1 MPVEWSVLLCAQ
13 WVQANHSVR
22 VWRVPGCLPSRQN
35 SHLCRAL
42 RASLWGVV
50 VALPSPGFRLG
61 QSVRTEEGRK
71 RKWTV
76 STVSLDEIC
85 HTHTGGVFWQIV
97 SLICYQQQQSSGSIS
112 NVLFR
117 NPHYDNESDF
127 DEERNQSGRLNV
139 EWMAALNPSIISK
152 VEWVSACPDVLRS
165 LFLTDV
171 YSWPC
176 QAFYYQSY
184 GSNSTKLPGLT
195 AKVALWSSRIINP
208 VTWGRQLTGWW
219 AFFSRCRMENSIQ
232 SVNWLNAF
240 LGLHINNTHLSGV
253 LSIFYFYWESV
264 GLITAPP

>member
-1 MPVEWSVLLCAQ
+1 MKKEQPSAYTPVEWSVLLCAQ
-13 WVQANHSVR
+13 WVQASHSAR

-50 VALPSPGFRLG
+50 VALPSPRVQVGSVCENRRG
-61 QSVRTEEGRK
+61 AERESEQSAQSESGWDRPY
-71 RKWTV
+71 
-76 STVSLDEIC
+76 
-85 HTHTGGVFWQIV
+85 THTGGVFWQIL
-97 SLICYQQQQSSGSIS
+97 SLICYQQQQSSGSVS

-127 DEERNQSGRLNV
+127 DEEPNRSGRLNV

-171 YSWPC
+171 CSWPC

-208 VTWGRQLTGWW
+208 VTWGCQLTGRW
-219 AFFSRCRMENSIQ
+219 AFFPYVEWKTASE
-232 SVNWLNAF
+232 
-240 LGLHINNTHLSGV
+240 V
-253 LSIFYFYWESV
+253 L
-264 GLITAPP
+264 TD